1 MPPPHPQNRI
11 IFAPEPY
18 KQQGEKSIFLSGSID
33 KGHPAWQARLSGAL
47 SVLPITILNPHRSD
61 WDSSWVEDISDHRF
75 GEQVEWEQDMMEAA
89 DVIAMYFSP
98 DAQAPITLL
107 ELGLFA
113 RTGKVIV
120 ACPEGYWKR
129 GNVQVV
135 CKRHDIQLL
144 GSLEELQAAVLD
156 KLGAPGRA

>member
-1 MPPPHPQNRI
+1 MPPPHPLYRV
-11 IFAPEPY
+11 IFAPKPFL
-18 KQQGEKSIFLSGSID
+18 QQRKISIFLSGSID
-33 KGHPAWQARLSGAL
+33 KGQPSWQARLSDAL
-47 SVLPITILNPHRSD
+47 SELPITILNPHRSD

-75 GEQVEWEQDMMEAA
+75 REQVEWEQDMMEAA

-98 DAQAPITLL
+98 DAQAPISLL

-113 RTGKVIV
+113 RSGKVVV

-135 CKRHDIQLL
+135 CKRHNIKLV
-144 GSLEELQAAVLD
+144 GSLEELEAAVRD
-156 KLGAPGRA
+156 KLRLAVQA